1 MLCKCEFNHGIPLL
15 VAGMSIV
22 QMFDLCR
29 IYDTM
34 LRILS
39 LYWPFSDMT
48 EYFLKS
54 KVKSIY
60 VNDEVVDVCPVA

>member
-1 MLCKCEFNHGIPLL
+1 
-15 VAGMSIV
+15 MSIV
-22 QMFDLCR
+22 MMFDLCR

-34 LRILS
+34 LRMLS
-39 LYWPFSDMT
+39 LCWTFSDMT